1 MWDVKAIGCLASYL
15 NLTNDFRR
23 FPVSTLKS
31 ALKVDHDHTML
42 PSVVPSWSALFM

>member
-31 ALKVDHDHTML
+31 ALKVDHGHI
-42 PSVVPSWSALFM
+42 ANE

>member
-15 NLTNDFRR
+15 NLTNDLRR

-31 ALKVDHDHTML
+31 ALKVDHGHI
-42 PSVVPSWSALFM
+42 ANE